1 MVMAARRTI
10 KHKWTEEED
19 AIVRQQYRGSHQSC
33 QDIADYL
40 NYAGAQPPISQF
52 AVQGRVTNL
61 GIGQR
66 ENRRWTEREMNQ
78 LREWTGRYPSAM
90 IAEKLKRG
98 KVSVTVKMQKMGLLR
113 RARTG
118 WYTKKDVA
126 EMLGVDHKKV
136 QRWMDDGY
144 LKAVPYQEMPQKS
157 GGGQWYIREEDVRAF
172 LLRYPQELVGRNL
185 DLCQVF
191 DIIVPAGVNG
201 HHRKE

>member
-1 MVMAARRTI
+1 MAARRTI
-10 KHKWTEEED
+10 KHRWTEDEE
-19 AIVRQQYRGSHQSC
+19 AIVRQQYRGTHQSC
-33 QDIADYL
+33 RDIADYL
-40 NYAGAQPPISQF
+40 NRAGAKPPISQF
-52 AVQGRVTNL
+52 AVQGRVPKL

-66 ENRRWTEREMNQ
+66 ENRRWTEYEINR
-78 LREWTGRYPSAM
+78 LREWTGRYSPVV

-98 KVSVTVKMQKMGLLR
+98 VVSVSVKMRKMGLSR

-144 LKAVPYQEMPQKS
+144 LKAVPYQEMPQKN
-157 GGGQWYIREEDVRAF
+157 GGGQWCIDENDLRAF

-185 DLCQVF
+185 DVCQVF

-201 HHRKE
+201 YHSKQ